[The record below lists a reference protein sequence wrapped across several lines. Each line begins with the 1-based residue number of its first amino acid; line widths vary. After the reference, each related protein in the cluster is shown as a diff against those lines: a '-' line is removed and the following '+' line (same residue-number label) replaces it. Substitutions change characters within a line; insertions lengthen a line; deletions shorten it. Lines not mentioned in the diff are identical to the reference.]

1 MQLFVSRV
9 LQTNGIMGESTDV
22 NPGDNGMVTTKNTHP
37 NRKNIIPGL
46 LVSAG
51 VMFAGIFAADLIGE
65 LLVESG
71 IMPEGSGSPVSGIF
85 TAILLGILIRNLIGM
100 PAVFDAGI
108 NFALKYALRAG
119 IILLG
124 LRLSISEALKLGA
137 WGLPLIVACIS
148 TGLFI
153 TLYFTKKLNQSMRL
167 GTLIATG
174 TGICGVTAIMAT
186 APVIKAKEN
195 EISYAVANIT
205 IFGLI
210 GMLFYPYLAHFFF
223 ADEPVK
229 AGLFLGTAIHDTAQV
244 TGAALIYAQLF
255 DANEVI
261 DVATITK
268 LTRNVF
274 IIVVIPFVSYL
285 FFRSRRGNGESAGGE
300 LPKWYRLFPL
310 FILGFL
316 LLSVLRSIGD
326 ATAASTGQAFGILA
340 PASWQG
346 FHSFWSSFGSTYML
360 GLAMAGV
367 GLSTNL
373 RAFKGMGI
381 TPFYIG
387 LIAAIAVGSVSLLL
401 ISVFGDLVTL

>member
-1 MQLFVSRV
+1 MVNKEKAKESIRGKLAGLILSAAVMIA
-9 LQTNGIMGESTDV
+9 GIYAARFIG
-22 NPGDNGMVTTKNTHP
+22 
-37 NRKNIIPGL
+37 IL
-46 LVSAG
+46 LVTSG
-51 VMFAGIFAADLIGE
+51 VL
-65 LLVESG
+65 
-71 IMPEGSGSPVSGIF
+71 PEGSASPVSGIF
-85 TAILLGILIRNLIGM
+85 TAILLGILIRNGLAI

-108 NFALKYALRAG
+108 DFAVKYALRTG

-137 WGLPLIVACIS
+137 WGLPLIIACIS
-148 TGLFI
+148 TGLI
-153 TLYFTKKLNQSMRL
+153 VTLYFTEKLKQSNRL

-205 IFGLI
+205 VFGLI

-223 ADEPVK
+223 EDNPVK

-255 DANEVI
+255 DAPETI

-274 IIVVIPFVSYL
+274 IIAVIPFVSYL
-285 FFRSRRGNGESAGGE
+285 FFRNRAQMNGKTGTE
-300 LPKWYRLFPL
+300 LPRWYKLFPV

-326 ATAASTGQAFGILA
+326 ATAESGGQAFDMLTPEA
-340 PASWQG
+340 WQQ
-346 FHSFWSSFGSTYML
+346 FHSFWSTFGSTYML

-387 LIAAIAVGSVSLLL
+387 LIAALAVGSVSLVL
-401 ISVFGDLVTL
+401 IALFGDFVAV

>member
-1 MQLFVSRV
+1 MILWKLEYQLGWGDEYMVKK
-9 LQTNGIMGESTDV
+9 V
-22 NPGDNGMVTTKNTHP
+22 NLADKFLKN
-37 NRKNIIPGL
+37 IPGL
-46 LVSAG
+46 LLSAG
-51 VMFAGIFAADLIGE
+51 IMVAGIYAARQIGT
-65 LLVESG
+65 LLVAGG
-71 IMPEGSGSPVSGIF
+71 IMPEGSASPISGIF
-85 TAILLGILIRNLIGM
+85 TAILLGIIIRNVIGI
-100 PAVFDAGI
+100 PELFDAGI
-108 NFALKYALRAG
+108 DFAVNYALRAG

-124 LRLSISEALKLGA
+124 LRLSLGEALKLGA
-137 WGLPLIVACIS
+137 WGLPLIVACIT
-148 TGLFI
+148 TGLFV
-153 TLYFTKKLNQSMRL
+153 TLYFTRKLNQSNRL

-186 APVIKAKEN
+186 APVIKAREN

-223 ADEPVK
+223 ADNPVK

-244 TGAALIYAQLF
+244 TGAALIYAQVF

-274 IIVVIPFVSYL
+274 IIAVIPFVSYL
-285 FFRSRRGNGESAGGE
+285 FFHNRKKNGEGGAGE
-300 LPKWYRLFPL
+300 LPKWYKLFPL

-316 LLSVLRSIGD
+316 LLSLMRSIGD
-326 ATAASTGQAFGILA
+326 ATAVSGGQAFGLFSPEA
-340 PASWQG
+340 WQD

-373 RAFKGMGI
+373 RVFKGMGI

-387 LIAAIAVGSVSLLL
+387 LVAAIAVGSVSLLL
-401 ISVFGDLVTL
+401 IALFGDLVAV

>member
-1 MQLFVSRV
+1 MNLNEASTKKR
-9 LQTNGIMGESTDV
+9 TN
-22 NPGDNGMVTTKNTHP
+22 P
-37 NRKNIIPGL
+37 IPGL
-46 LVSAG
+46 LLSAA
-51 VMFAGIFAADLIGE
+51 VMIAGIFAARMIGVV
-65 LLVESG
+65 LVASG
-71 IMPEGSGSPVSGIF
+71 FLPEGSGSPVSGIF
-85 TAILLGILIRNLIGM
+85 TAILLGILIRNLL
-100 PAVFDAGI
+100 PLPDVVNAGI
-108 NFALKYALRAG
+108 DFAVKYALRAG

-137 WGLPLIVACIS
+137 WGLPLIIACIS
-148 TGLFI
+148 TGLFV
-153 TLYFTKKLNQSMRL
+153 TLYFTEKLKQSNRL

-186 APVIKAKEN
+186 APVIKAREN

-223 ADEPVK
+223 ADNPVK

-255 DANEVI
+255 DADEVI
-261 DVATITK
+261 DIATITK

-274 IIVVIPFVSYL
+274 IIAVIPFVSYL
-285 FFRSRRGNGESAGGE
+285 FFRNRAKNDDGAAAP
-300 LPKWYRLFPL
+300 LPKWYKLFPL

-316 LLSVLRSIGD
+316 LLSLLRSVGD
-326 ATAASTGQAFGILA
+326 ASAESTGRAFGLFA
-340 PASWQG
+340 PGSWQQ

-401 ISVFGDLVTL
+401 IALFGDLVAV

>member
-1 MQLFVSRV
+1 MTKKDKSH
-9 LQTNGIMGESTDV
+9 QTRLTIAY
-22 NPGDNGMVTTKNTHP
+22 
-37 NRKNIIPGL
+37 GL
-46 LVSAG
+46 LLSAA
-51 VMFAGIFAADLIGE
+51 VMFAGIYAADLIGDG
-65 LLVESG
+65 LVAAG
-71 IMPEGSGSPVSGIF
+71 VLPEGSASPVSGIF
-85 TAILLGILIRNLIGM
+85 TAILLGILIRNVIGL
-100 PAVFDAGI
+100 PYFFDAGI
-108 NFALKYALRAG
+108 NFAVKYALRAG

-153 TLYFTKKLNQSMRL
+153 TLYFTEKLKQSSRL

-223 ADEPVK
+223 ADDPVK

-244 TGAALIYAQLF
+244 TGAALIYAQLYG
-255 DANEVI
+255 ASETI

-274 IIVVIPFVSYL
+274 IIAVIPFVSYL
-285 FFRSRRGNGESAGGE
+285 FFRNRAENGAKSGVE
-300 LPKWYRLFPL
+300 LPKWYKLFPL

-326 ATAASTGQAFGILA
+326 ATAESTGQAFGLA
-340 PASWQG
+340 SPETWQQ

-387 LIAAIAVGSVSLLL
+387 LIAALSVGSVSLLL
-401 ISVFGDLVTL
+401 IALFGDLVAV

>member
-1 MQLFVSRV
+1 MLKK
-9 LQTNGIMGESTDV
+9 
-22 NPGDNGMVTTKNTHP
+22 TTTIVGGLNV
-37 NRKNIIPGL
+37 IWGL
-46 LVSAG
+46 LLSAG
-51 VMFAGIFAADLIGE
+51 VMVAGIYAARQIG
-65 LLVESG
+65 LLMVANG
-71 IMPEGSGSPVSGIF
+71 FLPEGSASPISGIF
-85 TAILLGILIRNLIGM
+85 MAILLGILIRNLIGV
-100 PAVFDAGI
+100 PAVFEAGI
-108 NFALKYALRAG
+108 DFALKYALRAG

-124 LRLSISEALKLGA
+124 LRLSLGEALKLGA
-137 WGLPLIVACIS
+137 WGIPLIVACIA
-148 TGLFI
+148 TGLFV
-153 TLYFTKKLNQSMRL
+153 TLYFTAKLNQSNRL
-167 GTLIATG
+167 GALIATG
-174 TGICGVTAIMAT
+174 TGICGITAIMAT
-186 APVIKAKEN
+186 APVIKAREN

-223 ADEPVK
+223 AENPVK

-244 TGAALIYAQLF
+244 TGAALIYAQVF

-274 IIVVIPFVSYL
+274 IIAVIPFISYL
-285 FFRSRRGNGESAGGE
+285 FFRNRKKNGEGGGD
-300 LPKWYRLFPL
+300 LPKWYKLFPV

-316 LLSVLRSIGD
+316 LLSLVRSVGD
-326 ATAASTGQAFGILA
+326 ATAETSGQAFGLL
-340 PASWQG
+340 PLSLWQE

-373 RAFKGMGI
+373 RVFKGMGI

-387 LIAAIAVGSVSLLL
+387 SIAAIAVGSVSLLL
-401 ISVFGDLVTL
+401 IGLFGDLVAV